1 MNKTLRK
8 LIMSIVAVMLTG
20 FVFTAVTFAWFYS
33 NQNVDSDNN
42 NMSLYFDDTTASYQV
57 YRYDTKLLQGTTND
71 ADGNPLDITDIDL
84 NQYDLVFKAR
94 NRYTPIFAR
103 VEVVRLESMPE
114 NGTIYLT
121 ITRNSNGD
129 DETHSGEDLVMGAFA
144 SSVMRFTGWVSSSFN
159 DDPDA
164 LYQTIDNELYTTVVI
179 NKDYTS
185 NSKLDSDVFTT
196 SSGEEGAKT
205 YTKVNTITLEMSYSS
220 SDWTRNDEGKQVLN
234 TYLYISYDVDL
245 ISHYAKENDMSSLQ
259 IGEETVSF
267 ENDINLLRVSYA
279 K

>member
-8 LIMSIVAVMLTG
+8 MIMSIVAVMLTG
-20 FVFTAVTFAWFYS
+20 CAFVAVTFAWFYS

-129 DETHSGEDLVMGAFA
+129 DETHSGEELVMGAFA
-144 SSVMRFTGWVSSSFN
+144 SSVMRFTGWVSSSFDEN
-159 DDPDA
+159 PDT

-196 SSGEEGAKT
+196 ASGTTGAMT
-205 YTKVNTITLEMSYSS
+205 YTKVNTITLEMTYSS
-220 SDWTRNDEGKQVLN
+220 ADWTLNDEGKQVLN

-245 ISHYAKENDMSSLQ
+245 ISSYARENDMSTLQ

>member
-8 LIMSIVAVMLTG
+8 MIMSIVTVMLTG

-33 NQNVDSDNN
+33 NRNVDSDNN

-71 ADGNPLDITDIDL
+71 ADGNPLDITDIEL

-114 NGTIYLT
+114 SGTIYLT
-121 ITRNSNGD
+121 ISRNSNND
-129 DETHSGEDLVMGAFA
+129 DSTHSGDSIVMGAYA
-144 SSVMRFTGWVSSSFN
+144 SSVMRFTGWVSSSFD
-159 DDPDA
+159 DDPNA
-164 LYQTIDNELYTTVVI
+164 LYQIIDNELYTTIVI
-179 NKDYTS
+179 NKDYT
-185 NSKLDSDVFTT
+185 NNTKLDSDVFTT
-196 SSGEEGAKT
+196 SSGEVGDMT
-205 YTKVNTITLEMSYSS
+205 YSKASSITLEMTYSTN
-220 SDWTRNDEGKQVLN
+220 DWTLNNEGKQVLN

-245 ISHYAKENDMSSLQ
+245 ISYYAKENDMSSLQ

-267 ENDINLLRVSYA
+267 ENDINLLRVGYA